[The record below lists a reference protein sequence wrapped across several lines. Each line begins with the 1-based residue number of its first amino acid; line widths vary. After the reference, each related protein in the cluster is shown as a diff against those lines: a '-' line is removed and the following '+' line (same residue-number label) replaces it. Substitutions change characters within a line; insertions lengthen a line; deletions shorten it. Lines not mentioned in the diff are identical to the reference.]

1 MQLVDL
7 DPCDQDVIN
16 VFADIDRLISSL
28 YPVATSQA
36 LTVNELGL
44 PGVYAVG
51 LKNQDGIV
59 ACGAIVKQF
68 DGSWYGEIRR
78 LYVKPSYRGKRLIAA
93 YYANFIALCRRRRNP
108 NHKTRNRT
116 KANTI
121 NPSL

>member
-1 MQLVDL
+1 M
-7 DPCDQDVIN
+7 IN

-36 LTVNELGL
+36 LTVNELGQTS
-44 PGVYAVG
+44 VYAVG

-78 LYVKPSYRGKRLIAA
+78 LYVKP
-93 YYANFIALCRRRRNP
+93 
-108 NHKTRNRT
+108 
-116 KANTI
+116 
-121 NPSL
+121 